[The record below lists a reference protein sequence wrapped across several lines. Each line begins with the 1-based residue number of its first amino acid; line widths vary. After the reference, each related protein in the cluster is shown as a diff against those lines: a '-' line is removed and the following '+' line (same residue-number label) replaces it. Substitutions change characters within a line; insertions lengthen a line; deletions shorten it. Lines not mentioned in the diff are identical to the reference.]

1 MASKVYDKLRI
12 FVDKMDK
19 LGNQIATV
27 QKSYSDSVNTL
38 KGDHGSL
45 TKTVDKFVAL
55 GVTVSKRLPASAVGD
70 DEEMESELA
79 TLPVES
85 AANT

>member
-1 MASKVYDKLRI
+1 MTVESA
-12 FVDKMDK
+12 DK

-27 QKSYSDSVNTL
+27 QKSYTESINTL

-85 AANT
+85 AANTDLAPEKRIP